1 MAVASVLQMTSE
13 QRKGEHDDMQR
24 KRQEFDDAL
33 EELRRAKAR
42 LEAAT
47 DKYLERLEGVKRNG

>member
-1 MAVASVLQMTSE
+1 MVGASVVNMTIE
-13 QRKGEHDDMQR
+13 QRKGEHDDMHR
-24 KRQEFDDAL
+24 KRVEFDDAL

-47 DKYLERLEGVKRNG
+47 DKYLERLEGVKGNG